1 MKKLTYV
8 IFLAF
13 ACSCGGASSEET
25 SLNRPIERPI
35 FEETKASP
43 AYESMRPEIQSFTID
58 NSKPSTV
65 SADKGTEIRIPEN
78 CFTDKDGK
86 PVTGEVQLEIVE
98 AFSMTDII
106 SSGLT
111 TLSDGELIQSNGML
125 FIDAKSNGQ
134 SLNLAENMELD
145 VNMPTMGNAEGFQMF
160 TGDGKNWTVDSTMIG
175 EDYLIP
181 LPLELLYPKGNATPN
196 EWWFGNRS
204 KGQYIDTTTF
214 SLTDPKF
221 ENTSI
226 ATREFR
232 NRIWRIMLLS
242 FYMSIDAED
251 VTSGNPSLWA
261 FGYGDDDL
269 LNQELWSIYYD
280 HPTASFAYLD
290 SLTDAAYKN
299 YFNENKDI
307 LIDYSIAHN
316 KYIRKHH
323 PKRNREESYM
333 ATDEKGVEAWFM
345 APLDWFNVPENDRRK
360 LKTVK
365 DYGVDLNAANAYDQL
380 KAKGVNP
387 AEIRDILSYQFKRQ
401 NIIKELQREKD
412 RMLNQAATTE
422 LLTTTAFSTSKLG
435 WINCDRF
442 FNDETAAEAEI
453 LVSNSSQHQL
463 DFIDFS
469 LVIPEI
475 NARLMSFLRGTK
487 DYAFTKEE
495 GPYTK
500 LPIGKPA
507 VIVGVSIQDGQVYYG
522 SQQIYIADSLTVA
535 IAMQPISKEALN
547 DSLDAAVRPV
557 GYAGNSGF

>member
-1 MKKLTYV
+1 MSRPFALVFLSLVLACGTDSSDEV
-8 IFLAF
+8 I
-13 ACSCGGASSEET
+13 S
-25 SLNRPIERPI
+25 NPPIERPI

-43 AYESMRPEIQSFTID
+43 AYAELRPEVQSFTID
-58 NSKPSTV
+58 NSKPTTV
-65 SADKGTEIRIPEN
+65 SANKGTEIWIPEN
-78 CFTDKDGK
+78 CFVDKDGK
-86 PVTGEVQLEIVE
+86 PVTGEVKVEVVE
-98 AFSMTDII
+98 AFSMPDII
-106 SSGLT
+106 SAGLT

-125 FIDAKSNGQ
+125 FIDAKSNGL
-134 SLNLAENMELD
+134 SLNLAEKVELD
-145 VNMPTMGNAEGFQMF
+145 VNMPTISNAEGFQMF

-181 LPLELLYPKGNATPN
+181 LPLELLYPRGNATPY
-196 EWWFGNRS
+196 EWWFGNRA
-204 KGQYIDTTTF
+204 KVQYIDTTTF

-221 ENTSI
+221 ENTII

-232 NRIWRIMLLS
+232 DRIWRIMLLS

-251 VTSGNPSLWA
+251 VTSGNPSYWA
-261 FGYGDDDL
+261 FGYGDDEI

-280 HPTASFAYLD
+280 HPTESFAYLD
-290 SLTDAAYKN
+290 SLADAAYKN
-299 YFNENKDI
+299 YFTENKSV
-307 LIDYSIAHN
+307 LIDYSIAYN
-316 KYIRKHH
+316 KYLRKHY
-323 PKRNREESYM
+323 PKRNREEAGM

-387 AEIRDILSYQFKRQ
+387 AEIRAILSYHFKKQ
-401 NIIKELQREKD
+401 NILQELQREKD
-412 RMLNQAATTE
+412 RMLNQAVTAE
-422 LLTTTAFSTSKLG
+422 LLHTTAFSTSKLG

-453 LVSNSSQHQL
+453 LVSNSSQYQL

-475 NARLMSFLRGTK
+475 NARLMSFLRGAK

-522 SQQIYIADSLTVA
+522 SQQIYIEDSLNVPV
-535 IAMQPISKEALN
+535 AMQPISKEALK
-547 DSLDAAVRPV
+547 DSLDAAVRPISAMRLD
-557 GYAGNSGF
+557 Y